1 MYAEKEMLYMKKG
14 KKLMDVVFILDRSG
28 SMSGSESDTIGGY
41 NSYINNF
48 KGKNVKITTVLFDD
62 RYEMINKRMDV
73 NMVPKLTSKQYFVRG
88 CTALLDAIGESI
100 RYMESEKAKKVMFV
114 ITTDGYENA
123 SREYDYKKVRDMI
136 KHQKEKYDWEFLFL
150 GANIDAVGEASKF
163 GIDAS
168 KAVKYECDSKGT
180 ELNYAVLNEAVCNV
194 RMGNRLDA
202 SWKSKIE
209 SDYKKR
215 HK

>member
-1 MYAEKEMLYMKKG
+1 MKNN
-14 KKLMDVVFILDRSG
+14 LTEIVFILDRSG
-28 SMSGSESDTIGGY
+28 SMSGLEKETIGGY
-41 NSYINNF
+41 NSLIKKQRRE
-48 KGKNVKITTVLFDD
+48 KGEAIISTVLFDNQIEVLHD
-62 RYEMINKRMDV
+62 RVNFKDINDISEKD
-73 NMVPKLTSKQYFVRG
+73 YFVRG
-88 CTALLDAIGESI
+88 STALLDAVGSSI
-100 RYMESEKAKKVMFV
+100 AHMRKVYRYTRKEDRPSKTLFV

-123 SREYDYKKVRDMI
+123 SREYDYKKIRDMI
-136 KHQKEKYDWEFLFL
+136 KHQKDKYDWEFLFL